1 MDLKKSARDEW
12 IFHPSGF
19 EGSRKGVD
27 IIRNPKFNKVILL
40 TTSTLIIL
48 FC

>member
-1 MDLKKSARDEW
+1 MDLKKSVCDEW

-27 IIRNPKFNKVILL
+27 IMRNPKFNKV
-40 TTSTLIIL
+40 T
-48 FC
+48 